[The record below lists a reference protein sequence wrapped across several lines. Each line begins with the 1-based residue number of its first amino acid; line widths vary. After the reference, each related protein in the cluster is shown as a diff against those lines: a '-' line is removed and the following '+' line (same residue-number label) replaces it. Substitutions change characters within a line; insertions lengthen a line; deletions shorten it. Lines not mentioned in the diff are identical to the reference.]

1 MLPRRAR
8 ASFVATGPTVRA
20 FMPTAMPSEH
30 SAIISSPEAKH
41 PEHTKPRSDA
51 GSAWAGVEPTRGLEP
66 LTTCLQDRCA
76 TDCATSASCRPMVD
90 HRCARTAG
98 ASYCLWTEAPEP
110 APRVREPPAKRVGD
124 LPQAS

>member
-1 MLPRRAR
+1 MLPGRVR

-66 LTTCLQDRCA
+66 LTTCLQVWRLAPTTLSAASQVADRLSEPS
-76 TDCATSASCRPMVD
+76 DSSC
-90 HRCARTAG
+90 
-98 ASYCLWTEAPEP
+98 
-110 APRVREPPAKRVGD
+110 GD
-124 LPQAS
+124 SS